1 MFNKEEGRRGFQ
13 MHVNFVPKQAKSTG
27 KKTTTTDMVKPLF
40 RVNDEGSREEGA
52 YISLAPGS

>member
-1 MFNKEEGRRGFQ
+1 

-52 YISLAPGS
+52 YISLEPGA

>member
-13 MHVNFVPKQAKSTG
+13 IHVNFVPKQAKSTG
-27 KKTTTTDMVKPLF
+27 KNTTTTDMVKPLF

>member
-13 MHVNFVPKQAKSTG
+13 IHENFVPKQEKSTE
-27 KKTTTTDMVKPLF
+27 KKNNNRDLIPLF

-52 YISLAPGS
+52 YISLEPGA

>member
-13 MHVNFVPKQAKSTG
+13 IHVNFVPKQAKSTG
-27 KKTTTTDMVKPLF
+27 KKTTTTDMVKQLF

>member
-13 MHVNFVPKQAKSTG
+13 IHVNFVPKQAKSTE
-27 KKTTTTDMVKPLF
+27 KKKTTDMVKPLF

-52 YISLAPGS
+52 YISLAFGS

>member
-13 MHVNFVPKQAKSTG
+13 MHVNFVPKQAKSTE

-52 YISLAPGS
+52 YISLEPGA

>member
-13 MHVNFVPKQAKSTG
+13 IHVNFVPKQAKSTE
-27 KKTTTTDMVKPLF
+27 KKKTTDMVKPLF

>member
-13 MHVNFVPKQAKSTG
+13 IHVNFVPKQAKSTE
-27 KKTTTTDMVKPLF
+27 KKTTTDMVKPLF

-52 YISLAPGS
+52 YISLVPGS

>member
-13 MHVNFVPKQAKSTG
+13 IHVNFVPKQAKSTG
-27 KKTTTTDMVKPLF
+27 KKTATTDMVKPLF
-40 RVNDEGSREEGA
+40 GVNDEGSREEGA

>member
-13 MHVNFVPKQAKSTG
+13 IHVNFVPKQAKSTE
-27 KKTTTTDMVKPLF
+27 KKKTTDMVKPLF

-52 YISLAPGS
+52 YITLAPGS

>member
-1 MFNKEEGRRGFQ
+1 MFNKEEGRGGFQ
-13 MHVNFVPKQAKSTG
+13 IHVNFVPKQAKSTG